1 MLLLYL
7 HRHTVNCYHFNIS
20 KIIFLT
26 LSDAR
31 MCVPVYIY
39 RFFSFF
45 LFFFLLFFFFFS
57 LARSSTGV
65 AWEKQR
71 VLFSFNLCSLNRKA
85 AAFHV
90 RLGIQGL
97 SFNRPRFAHSL
108 DLFLFFF
115 LFSFFFSFFFFLSK
129 VSTKQINYL
138 IDKQRE
144 REGER
149 EKTRV

>member
-31 MCVPVYIY
+31 MCVPVYIPF
-39 RFFSFF
+39 FFSFF
-45 LFFFLLFFFFFS
+45 FLSFFVGSFFHRSCVRETALFFSFDY
-57 LARSSTGV
+57 ARWIGR
-65 AWEKQR
+65 Q
-71 VLFSFNLCSLNRKA
+71 L
-85 AAFHV
+85 AFHV

-108 DLFLFFF
+108 DLFFFLF
-115 LFSFFFSFFFFLSK
+115 LFSFFLFFSLFFLAK
-129 VSTKQINYL
+129 LAQKQTNYL
-138 IDKQRE
+138 IDK
-144 REGER
+144 
-149 EKTRV
+149 